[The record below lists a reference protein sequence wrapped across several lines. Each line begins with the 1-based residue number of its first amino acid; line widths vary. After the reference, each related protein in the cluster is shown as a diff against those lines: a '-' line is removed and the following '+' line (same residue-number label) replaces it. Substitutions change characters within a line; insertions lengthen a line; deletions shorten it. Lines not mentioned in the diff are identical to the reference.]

1 MAILNNLIVKGD
13 TRFIGEAGGDFA
25 GTFNGFDLQMGC
37 SCRCKWREWF

>member
-25 GTFNGFDLQMGC
+25 ETFNRFDFRWLLLQM
-37 SCRCKWREWF
+37 

>member
-25 GTFNGFDLQMGC
+25 GTFNGFDLQRWLLLQM
-37 SCRCKWREWF
+37 